1 MKIPTRAYSLDMNE
15 YDVGVEN
22 FHGDK
27 DLNEEDSDEYERDF
41 CNGIDE
47 GEILAEDDDGAEDDI
62 FRQLAQKDKDLLL
75 AAELGKALLEKNEEL
90 NQKYELLQE
99 DYSQAVEELEQD
111 KYELKLKVERLQ
123 DANDSRV
130 HELQADLVTLRNELK
145 TLQSNS
151 NNDKQSKRETFCW
164 TYGGE
169 HTTAFRSSKG
179 KDR

>member
-1 MKIPTRAYSLDMNE
+1 MRESYGGRLMSWELKQMKIPTRAYSLDMNE

-99 DYSQAVEELEQD
+99 DYSQAVE
-111 KYELKLKVERLQ
+111 VSRL
-123 DANDSRV
+123 DF
-130 HELQADLVTLRNELK
+130 
-145 TLQSNS
+145 
-151 NNDKQSKRETFCW
+151 FCRSFCN
-164 TYGGE
+164 TC
-169 HTTAFRSSKG
+169 TTDCHG
-179 KDR
+179 TGCQ